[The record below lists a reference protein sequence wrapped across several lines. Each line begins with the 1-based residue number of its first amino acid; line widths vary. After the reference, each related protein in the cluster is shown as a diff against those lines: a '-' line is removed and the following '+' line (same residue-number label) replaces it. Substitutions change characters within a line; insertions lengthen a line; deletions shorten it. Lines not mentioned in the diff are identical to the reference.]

1 MRSVDQ
7 IQSLLAVPFGQR
19 QGSGFLS
26 LFSRL
31 FCLSACSC
39 CFFLTQFCTDRPEL
53 ALSTEFRWHS
63 SPRLQQ
69 PEGIVSPG
77 VSCHLSKHAKVPENH
92 PKHPP
97 SSDNWCIDGMLKSEG
112 KINGNRTSDNIGDT
126 VQIKRFT
133 FRCICVEAV
142 FI

>member
-1 MRSVDQ
+1 MRSVDG

-19 QGSGFLS
+19 QGSGFRS

-31 FCLSACSC
+31 FCLSTCSC
-39 CFFLTQFCTDRPEL
+39 CFFLAQFCTDSPEL
-53 ALSTEFRWHS
+53 ALSTEFRRHI
-63 SPRLQQ
+63 SPRLK
-69 PEGIVSPG
+69 G
-77 VSCHLSKHAKVPENH
+77 SCHSGCPATSPRTENH
-92 PKHPP
+92 PNHPS
-97 SSDNWCIDGMLKSEG
+97 SSDNWCRTGIDGVLKSEG

-133 FRCICVEAV
+133 FGWICVEAV

>member
-1 MRSVDQ
+1 M
-7 IQSLLAVPFGQR
+7 A
-19 QGSGFLS
+19 
-26 LFSRL
+26 
-31 FCLSACSC
+31 
-39 CFFLTQFCTDRPEL
+39 
-53 ALSTEFRWHS
+53 
-63 SPRLQQ
+63 PRLQQ

-97 SSDNWCIDGMLKSEG
+97 SSDNWCRTGIDGMLKSEG